1 MLALMSVSQIFAAHA
16 STGNSGGAPFPY
28 VGVGQTNGTCQYFS
42 LFSSCLSV
50 TNARVLNGGLG
61 AIINASESGN
71 NGNTEGTAFSVS
83 WRTTDNP
90 NIWSGCCA
98 SGDKIF
104 FDVVLHGH
112 IAFAGGANALIRVA
126 AQRTGVP
133 CQYWATNC
141 FMWEWYAN
149 TPPPAVPP
157 YNNDVLSVLCPNTS
171 SCDQPL
177 DVNGPINGIY
187 KRFYLDSSIFSNSGP
202 IEIQITT
209 LANSALDRSYA
220 TVDFGTTGYY
230 VGILDVGWIH
240 QTPPVAPTIA
250 SGVGTPNGAYT
261 GSIHPTVCW
270 NGVSDIGIITQYNV
284 QIASDSGFSNIVA
297 SKTVPEVGA
306 AIDCYTPTATTF
318 TDARYFWRVN
328 DNDYLGQTS
337 PWSSTYNFY
346 VDTTPPTAPVL
357 TSPANNVYTNN
368 NRPTLSW
375 NPSTDPGPTPSGV
388 NSYFIEVSTSASF
401 SSYQSN
407 QIPGTS
413 VQTNA
418 LAEGL
423 WYWRVKAID
432 NVGNNGPW
440 STVLQFTVDVTPPSI
455 PVLQSPATGTI
466 STSQSQTLSWSAA
479 TDNFGVSSYTLQVD
493 TSSAFNSASLITR
506 TITGTSYSLTLSP
519 NTYYWRVQ
527 AVDLA
532 GNVGGWSSVFTLS
545 ISDFSLT
552 VTPNPLNV
560 NTGTSGSWTVAVG
573 ALFGFTG
580 TISFTDNVPSG
591 LVCTSFNPPS
601 VTLTSSVT
609 GAASTLSC
617 SGPTN
622 QYSVT
627 VTAGTTGGPSH
638 SQTATF
644 NSQDFT
650 INPTQ
655 SSVTTFMNTLAT
667 TAINIGS
674 LASFAG
680 SVTLTWTVSPA
691 NGFSCSMGPNPVT
704 APGSTNLSCSGPAGT
719 YTVTVTGTSGS
730 LSHQTQVTF
739 TVKGFSL
746 TASPS
751 SLTIAEGRT
760 AQITIQATSLTGYT
774 GSITLSTNLYCA
786 TVTFSKTTLT
796 LTAGGTDSAIM
807 YLTPSTD
814 CYANTWTAN
823 VSGVDSANSI
833 SSSTYVNYTT
843 QDFTIGFPY
852 SVVGIADGYT
862 LSQPVTFYSNN
873 GYAGTVNP
881 NPPQPF
887 SCTPP
892 FYLTTCVN
900 WSFDSSPLTLTAGGS
915 VARQLSITP
924 QYVGSGYW
932 TLSASDGYITRST
945 KIWVSYN
952 DYNVS
957 LSSNPVN
964 LYIGQS
970 SGVYV
975 QINPYLGI
983 PLTNATIVG
992 TNVSNSCITIYPPN
1006 PKFFNL
1012 GPSQFILVP
1021 ITPSSSCTPGTYQA
1035 TITITGVSNHSY
1047 DKSITFTIVLST
1059 MPSGG
1064 GGGSVAAGTLITL
1077 ADGSRIPVQNLQAGM
1092 KLLSF
1097 DMTTHQYVTTTL
1109 DKFVAVMTHNQIVI
1123 QTGTGKPL
1131 IVDQNP
1137 AQKLYVMHPGA
1148 TSWVLLSVTELKV
1161 GDSLY
1166 DPMTNT
1172 WVPVTNIHYQNDGN
1186 HMMYDLYPS
1195 GPGNYIANGFLDP
1208 LKM

>member
-1 MLALMSVSQIFAAHA
+1 MQ
-16 STGNSGGAPFPY
+16 
-28 VGVGQTNGTCQYFS
+28 
-42 LFSSCLSV
+42 
-50 TNARVLNGGLG
+50 
-61 AIINASESGN
+61 
-71 NGNTEGTAFSVS
+71 
-83 WRTTDNP
+83 
-90 NIWSGCCA
+90 
-98 SGDKIF
+98 
-104 FDVVLHGH
+104 
-112 IAFAGGANALIRVA
+112 
-126 AQRTGVP
+126 
-133 CQYWATNC
+133 
-141 FMWEWYAN
+141 
-149 TPPPAVPP
+149 
-157 YNNDVLSVLCPNTS
+157 
-171 SCDQPL
+171 
-177 DVNGPINGIY
+177 
-187 KRFYLDSSIFSNSGP
+187 
-202 IEIQITT
+202 
-209 LANSALDRSYA
+209 
-220 TVDFGTTGYY
+220 
-230 VGILDVGWIH
+230 
-240 QTPPVAPTIA
+240 
-250 SGVGTPNGAYT
+250 
-261 GSIHPTVCW
+261 
-270 NGVSDIGIITQYNV
+270 
-284 QIASDSGFSNIVA
+284 
-297 SKTVPEVGA
+297 
-306 AIDCYTPTATTF
+306 
-318 TDARYFWRVN
+318 
-328 DNDYLGQTS
+328 
-337 PWSSTYNFY
+337 
-346 VDTTPPTAPVL
+346 
-357 TSPANNVYTNN
+357 
-368 NRPTLSW
+368 
-375 NPSTDPGPTPSGV
+375 PST
-388 NSYFIEVSTSASF
+388 N
-401 SSYQSN
+401 
-407 QIPGTS
+407 
-413 VQTNA
+413 
-418 LAEGL
+418 
-423 WYWRVKAID
+423 
-432 NVGNNGPW
+432 
-440 STVLQFTVDVTPPSI
+440 
-455 PVLQSPATGTI
+455 
-466 STSQSQTLSWSAA
+466 
-479 TDNFGVSSYTLQVD
+479 
-493 TSSAFNSASLITR
+493 
-506 TITGTSYSLTLSP
+506 
-519 NTYYWRVQ
+519 YWRVQ
-527 AVDLA
+527 AVDNA
-532 GNVGGWSSVFTLS
+532 GNVGAWSAPFSLNVGDFS
-545 ISDFSLT
+545 IS
-552 VTPNPLNV
+552 VAPNPLNV
-560 NTGTSGSWTVAVG
+560 NSGSSGSWTVTATS
-573 ALFGFTG
+573 LYTFTG
-580 TISFTDNVPSG
+580 TVTFSDIVPSG
-591 LVCTSFNPPS
+591 LTCTSFNPPS

-609 GAASTLSC
+609 SAASTLSC

-622 QYSVT
+622 SYSVK
-627 VTAGTTGGPSH
+627 VTGTSGSISH
-638 SQTATF
+638 SQTVTL

-650 INPTQ
+650 ISATTPVN
-655 SSVTTFMNTLAT
+655 TFMNTAGTSVVT
-667 TAINIGS
+667 TGS
-674 LASFAG
+674 LFGFAG
-680 SVTLTWTVSPA
+680 QVSLTASVSPSS
-691 NGFSCSMGPNPVT
+691 G
-704 APGSTNLSCSGPAGT
+704 LSCSFSPYYLYGAGTSNLYCNGSPGT
-719 YTVTVTGTSGS
+719 YTVIVTGTSGS
-730 LSHQTQVTF
+730 LVHTAQVTF
-739 TVKGFSL
+739 NVKGFSL
-746 TASPS
+746 TATPS
-751 SLTIAEGRT
+751 SVTVAEGRT
-760 AQITIQATSLTGYT
+760 VQVTIQANSLNGYS
-774 GSITLSTNLYCA
+774 GSISLSYNFYCA
-786 TVTFSKTTLT
+786 SVSFSKPTLT
-796 LTAGGTDSAIM
+796 LTSGGTDSATL
-807 YLTPSTD
+807 YLTPSTT
-814 CYANTWTAN
+814 CYANTWTGY
-823 VSGVDSANSI
+823 VSGLDSANSI
-833 SSSTYVNYTT
+833 STSTNVGYTT
-843 QDFTIGFPY
+843 QDFVVGFPY

-873 GYAGTVNP
+873 GYAGTLNP
-881 NPPQPF
+881 SPPQPF